1 MLEESA
7 RRIASQVVPVLNQ
20 VQNSRQF
27 GCLAAAGR
35 AALEY
40 GEKAKD
46 LRDAGATV
54 FEAAARA
61 NQRVAGEARALAG
74 AAAHAKVAGQIGFD
88 LVRARIAVSQAE
100 ETLRMFKSPAAESA
114 LVFMRPEMHKL
125 QAAFESERAFQSKYR
140 EIASSLQNELNGSA
154 SRLGELALSAE
165 KVASKSA
172 IGRSILATGK
182 VLTNEW
188 IGRSLMVLGLGIASF
203 KGFQEAPTNSTRWKI
218 AYGASAGVGARL
230 SDAGMGAAV
239 ARGENPV
246 ALLYD
251 PTIKYGA
258 KALGFGDAGDKLTIG
273 KFYDQTMK
281 TVVAYTQYWR
291 TGDMEPLTK
300 VHELSMKG
308 EGSGIL
314 RGYSM
319 IGDVLARS
327 ALVDTLLTKTA
338 DWQKNVPDDFK
349 TSPSWW
355 SAIKTDANSLLDVGK
370 GALISAG
377 EALGLSDEK

>member
-1 MLEESA
+1 MFEASA
-7 RRIASQVVPVLNQ
+7 RRIVSQVAPLLNQ

-27 GCLAAAGR
+27 GSLAAAGR
-35 AALEY
+35 VALEH
-40 GEKAKD
+40 GENAKD
-46 LRDAGATV
+46 LRDTGATI

-125 QAAFESERAFQSKYR
+125 QAAFESERAFQSKYH
-140 EIASSLQNELNGSA
+140 EIARSLRNELNGSA
-154 SRLGELALSAE
+154 SRLGEIALSAE
-165 KVASKSA
+165 KAASKSA

-218 AYGASAGVGARL
+218 AYGAGAGVAARL
-230 SDAGMGAAV
+230 SDAGLAA
-239 ARGENPV
+239 AFPRGENPV

-251 PTIKYGA
+251 PAVKYGA
-258 KALGFGDAGDKLTIG
+258 KALGFGDVGDKLTIG
-273 KFYDQTMK
+273 KFYDQTMR
-281 TVVAYTQYWR
+281 TIVAYTQYWR
-291 TGDMEPLTK
+291 TGDMEPLSK
-300 VHELSMKG
+300 VHELSMK
-308 EGSGIL
+308 
-314 RGYSM
+314 
-319 IGDVLARS
+319 
-327 ALVDTLLTKTA
+327 
-338 DWQKNVPDDFK
+338 
-349 TSPSWW
+349 
-355 SAIKTDANSLLDVGK
+355 
-370 GALISAG
+370 
-377 EALGLSDEK
+377 

>member
-1 MLEESA
+1 LS
-7 RRIASQVVPVLNQ
+7 Q

-27 GCLAAAGR
+27 ASLAAAGR
-35 AALEY
+35 VALEY
-40 GEKAKD
+40 GENAKD
-46 LRDAGATV
+46 LRDAGATI
-54 FEAAARA
+54 FEAARA

-88 LVRARIAVSQAE
+88 LVRSRIAVSQAE
-100 ETLRMFKSPAAESA
+100 ETLRMFHSPAAESA

-125 QAAFESERAFQSKYR
+125 QAAFESERAFQSKYH
-140 EIASSLQNELNGSA
+140 EIARSLRSERSA
-154 SRLGELALSAE
+154 SRLGEIALSAE

-188 IGRSLMVLGLGIASF
+188 IGGSLMVLGLGIASF
-203 KGFQEAPTNSTRWKI
+203 KGFHEAPTNSTRWKI
-218 AYGASAGVGARL
+218 AYAAGAGVAARL
-230 SDAGMGAAV
+230 SDAGLADAV

-251 PTIKYGA
+251 PTVKYGA
-258 KALGFGDAGDKLTIG
+258 KALGFHDAGDKLTIG

-291 TGDMEPLTK
+291 TGDTEPLSK

-308 EGSGIL
+308 EGSEVL

-327 ALVDTLLTKTA
+327 ALVDTVLTKTA
-338 DWQKNVPDDFK
+338 DWQKNVPDDFR

-355 SAIKTDANSLLDVGK
+355 SAIKSDANSLLDIGK

-377 EALGLSDEK
+377 EALRPSDKK